1 MEQRERKREQNE
13 IARIL
18 NYYRI
23 SMPEGI
29 DLLAADWHESILR
42 QSGLIPRKITLEGA
56 WWKEAFLPMELYGE
70 DDRIYAA
77 VPVGNHY
84 HVWIEEQEKVVDT
97 QLAKQFQRTARCF
110 YKPFSCEN
118 KGTGM
123 LWRFL
128 WESIPHTDLIV
139 ILVISLFVEL
149 CGLLMPYIN
158 SVVYNRVIPSG
169 TAREIPGIV
178 VLVISTVIFS
188 TLLSLYKEIC
198 RVRLGKKAA
207 YAWSAGKDSIVL
219 GKLCEAAGVN
229 NSLIGVC
236 NLEYPAFM
244 QWIEENKPQS
254 CEIINVGLD
263 LDWLAKHEKML
274 FPQDSSIAGHWFS
287 IVQHKAQREYFLRN
301 ELDMI
306 LLGRRRADGNYTGKG
321 GNIYTDSKGV
331 TRFSPIADWTHEQ
344 VLAFIY
350 YNEIPL
356 PPIYGW
362 KNGYLCGTHPWPARQ
377 WTGSTENG
385 WQEVYDIDPSI
396 VTAAA
401 EKIESAKR
409 FLEKGGVKR
418 ED

>member
-1 MEQRERKREQNE
+1 
-13 IARIL
+13 
-18 NYYRI
+18 
-23 SMPEGI
+23 
-29 DLLAADWHESILR
+29 
-42 QSGLIPRKITLEGA
+42 
-56 WWKEAFLPMELYGE
+56 
-70 DDRIYAA
+70 
-77 VPVGNHY
+77 
-84 HVWIEEQEKVVDT
+84 
-97 QLAKQFQRTARCF
+97 
-110 YKPFSCEN
+110 
-118 KGTGM
+118 
-123 LWRFL
+123 
-128 WESIPHTDLIV
+128 
-139 ILVISLFVEL
+139 
-149 CGLLMPYIN
+149 
-158 SVVYNRVIPSG
+158 
-169 TAREIPGIV
+169 
-178 VLVISTVIFS
+178 
-188 TLLSLYKEIC
+188 
-198 RVRLGKKAA
+198 
-207 YAWSAGKDSIVL
+207 
-219 GKLCEAAGVN
+219 
-229 NSLIGVC
+229 
-236 NLEYPAFM
+236 M